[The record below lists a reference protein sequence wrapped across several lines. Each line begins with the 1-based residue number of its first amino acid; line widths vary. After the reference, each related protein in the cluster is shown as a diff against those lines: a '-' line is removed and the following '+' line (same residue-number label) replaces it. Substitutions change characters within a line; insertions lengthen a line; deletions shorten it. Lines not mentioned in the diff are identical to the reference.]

1 MAKIVS
7 GVLLLRE
14 GKAAEWTTN
23 IDTGLTN
30 WAISY
35 IQWLTTAAIAL
46 EEKKAAK

>member
-1 MAKIVS
+1 MAKVVS

-14 GKAAEWTTN
+14 GKATEWTTT

-30 WAISY
+30 WAILY
-35 IQWLTTAAIAL
+35 IQWLTTTAIAL